1 MKEGIEIKIPES
13 GSYFQGFG
21 KNYNESE
28 IYFLVFTVLLVLE
41 VLVEEVAFELLELL
55 LVRTVVF
62 DLVSFLGAG
71 LLGFTAGFASFF
83 AGAAFAVLCAVGV
96 AAL

>member
-13 GSYFQGFG
+13 GSLSGIQ

-41 VLVEEVAFELLELL
+41 VLIEEVAFELLELL
-55 LVRTVVF
+55 LVRTVALLGF
-62 DLVSFLGAG
+62 VSFLGAG

>member
-1 MKEGIEIKIPES
+1 VGV
-13 GSYFQGFG
+13 FQGFG

-28 IYFLVFTVLLVLE
+28 IYFLVFTVLLVLD
-41 VLVEEVAFELLELL
+41 VLVEEVTFELFELL

-62 DLVSFLGAG
+62 DLVSLLGAG
-71 LLGFTAGFASFF
+71 LLGFTAGFASFL
-83 AGAAFAVLCAVGV
+83 AGAGFAVLCAVGV

>member
-1 MKEGIEIKIPES
+1 MGV
-13 GSYFQGFG
+13 FQGFG

-28 IYFLVFTVLLVLE
+28 IYFLVFTVLLVLD
-41 VLVEEVAFELLELL
+41 VLVEEVTFELFELL

-62 DLVSFLGAG
+62 DLVSLLGAG
-71 LLGFTAGFASFF
+71 LLGFTAGFASLL
-83 AGAAFAVLCAVGV
+83 AGAGFAVLCAVGV